1 MSFFRTLFFRKKKAP
16 LVCTIDLAHDPNHVH
31 TDACFV
37 EIAPLSI
44 VEFFMSQGCEACP
57 AAIPLI
63 HKSAMAN
70 NNVLLLTYNV
80 TYFNNRTGWT
90 DTKSNTLWDARQAA
104 YSKRWSRTA
113 AFTPQVI
120 IDGIADGTGAKEGD
134 FNSILSN
141 AIEARNNSPLA
152 VGMEKVDN
160 RRLKIASET
169 VETEVYDVVV
179 ISYEARAEVV
189 KVGKGPNKGKKLEH
203 RNVVREVVKIEE
215 WAGGPKVL
223 ELLEMPEGNALQ
235 HVVVLQ
241 QGVGGPIVAACRL

>member
-1 MSFFRTLFFRKKKAP
+1 
-16 LVCTIDLAHDPNHVH
+16 
-31 TDACFV
+31 
-37 EIAPLSI
+37 
-44 VEFFMSQGCEACP
+44 
-57 AAIPLI
+57 
-63 HKSAMAN
+63 
-70 NNVLLLTYNV
+70 
-80 TYFNNRTGWT
+80 
-90 DTKSNTLWDARQAA
+90 
-104 YSKRWSRTA
+104 
-113 AFTPQVI
+113 
-120 IDGIADGTGAKEGD
+120 
-134 FNSILSN
+134 
-141 AIEARNNSPLA
+141 
-152 VGMEKVDN
+152 MEKVDN